1 MKHLLVSGLLGL
13 ALWLAPSQAS
23 ATAITVDSA
32 TVNVSDIFNIN
43 LNIVN
48 AVSLTSWQFDLDYDH
63 TILQANVVTEGA
75 FLSSSGANQTVFT
88 PGVIDHATGYISL
101 VSSLFSDFSSPPSGS
116 GVLASIQFTALTPGL
131 SPLLAQNVFLNG
143 LDSGF
148 TTSNGAVCVLGNSCT
163 GTGGGGGGSVP
174 LPDTAGL
181 FLMGGLMLWAATRW
195 LGQQTLT
202 R

>member
-23 ATAITVDSA
+23 ATAFTVDSA

-63 TILQANVVTEGA
+63 TILQANLVTEGS
-75 FLSSSGANQTVFT
+75 FLSSAGTTFFT
-88 PGVIDHATGYISL
+88 PGVIDHTTGYISL
-101 VSSLFSDFSSPPSGS
+101 VSTSFVDLTPPSGS
-116 GVLASIQFTALTPGL
+116 GVLATIQFTALTPGL
-131 SPLLAQNVFLNG
+131 SPLLASNVFLNG

-163 GTGGGGGGSVP
+163 GTGGGGGSVP

-181 FLMGGLMLWAATRW
+181 FLMGSVILWGARRW
-195 LGQQTLT
+195 GAQDAQTL
-202 R
+202 